1 MKLNTR
7 NSLKIN
13 VKGCQAGESALKVMK
28 KIKHKMKTNNEV
40 FSPEL
45 TLKSWGSGPVLHV
58 PEASPESDFG
68 FRADQRV
75 KERNSSGI

>member
-28 KIKHKMKTNNEV
+28 KIEHKMKTNNEV
-40 FSPEL
+40 FSPEP

-58 PEASPESDFG
+58 PEASPESDFR
-68 FRADQRV
+68 FRADKRV
-75 KERNSSGI
+75 KERNSSGS

>member
-28 KIKHKMKTNNEV
+28 KIEHKMKTNNEV

-45 TLKSWGSGPVLHV
+45 TWKSWGSGPVLHV